1 MLDAILLLKIVLAP
15 LLILGASIAGH
26 RWGHAVSGWIVG
38 LPLVSAPVIL
48 LLALERGDEFAA
60 ASAQGS
66 LLGIVSL
73 SAFSLAYA
81 WLSLRR
87 GLGWLPSMLLGWGIY
102 FAATF
107 VLGYTAV
114 SIIAAFICVAAWLR
128 LVTRVFPE
136 AHAPAKTPQG
146 GFRWGDVA
154 MRIIAAV
161 ALIFA
166 ITEYAPALGPT
177 MSGLLTPFPIYTSVM
192 VTSIH
197 RREGAASA
205 SQFVRGAIVSSY
217 TPALFWLIVG
227 STIVSWGIG
236 VSYALAIIASIVL
249 HWVLFKTLLKNGA
262 T

>member
-1 MLDAILLLKIVLAP
+1 MLDAILLLKIGLAP

-26 RWGHAVSGWIVG
+26 RWGHTVSGWIIG

-48 LLALERGDEFAA
+48 LLALERGNEFAA

-87 GLGWLPSMLLGWGIY
+87 GLGWLPAMLLGWGVY

-107 VLGYTAV
+107 VLGYAAV
-114 SIIAAFICVAAWLR
+114 STFAAFIIVAAWLHI
-128 LVTRVFPE
+128 VTKVFPE
-136 AHAPAKTPQG
+136 AKAPAKSTQG
-146 GFRWGDVA
+146 GFMWGDVA
-154 MRIIAAV
+154 VRIIAAV
-161 ALIFA
+161 VLIFA

-177 MSGLLTPFPIYTSVM
+177 LSGLLIPFPIYTSVM

-197 RREGAASA
+197 RRQGAAPA

-236 VSYALAIIASIVL
+236 PSYALAIIASIAL

>member
-1 MLDAILLLKIVLAP
+1 MLDGVLLLKIGLAP
-15 LLILGASIAGH
+15 LLIVAASVAGH
-26 RWGHAVSGWIVG
+26 RWGNTIGGWVVG

-48 LLALERGDEFAA
+48 LLAIERGSEFAA

-81 WLSLRR
+81 WLSLRK
-87 GLGWLPSMLLGWGIY
+87 GLGWLPSMLLGWGVY

-107 VLGYTAV
+107 VLGFAAV
-114 SIIAAFICVAAWLR
+114 SITAAFIVVAAWVR

-136 AHAPAKTPQG
+136 THTSVAPKPG
-146 GFRWGDVA
+146 VFPWGDVA
-154 MRIIAAV
+154 VRIVAAIG
-161 ALIFA
+161 LIFA
-166 ITEYAPALGPT
+166 ITEFAPALGPT
-177 MSGLLTPFPIYTSVM
+177 LSGLLTPFPIYTSVM

-197 RREGAASA
+197 RRQGAESA

-227 STIVSWGIG
+227 STIVSWGVG
-236 VSYALAIIASIVL
+236 LSYALAITASLVL
-249 HWVLFKTLLKNGA
+249 HYVLLRTLRKSV